1 MGIFDFLKFGNCKRY
16 ADSFAMDRQSL
27 YRLFRPALEQQ
38 LELPRT
44 IVIAAHFPDE
54 FFALQDRLADWEID
68 YQIITRPLDRQ
79 WLQDQ
84 RSEVEKRPPSP
95 PNQAIVYL
103 ALAEFLIDT
112 SFDVTESTDLPLA
125 LMMFDRHPDVMKD
138 DGVLAFAES
147 FPARSELGYFLAL
160 NDVVVQNVVNE
171 PLLNLLKTFGAEDQG
186 LITSNMVSKRLEKVL
201 RRHAAKRTA
210 AFESAD
216 SASNWYEL
224 NGLPDR

>member
-1 MGIFDFLKFGNCKRY
+1 MGIFDFLKPANCKRY
-16 ADSFAMDRQSL
+16 ADSFALDRQSL
-27 YRLFRPALEQQ
+27 YQLYRPALEQQ
-38 LELPRT
+38 LSLAKT

-54 FFALQDRLADWEID
+54 FFTLQDRLADWGIA

-79 WLQDQ
+79 WFQDQ
-84 RSEVEKRPPSP
+84 RSKVEK
-95 PNQAIVYL
+95 NQTDQAVVYL

-112 SFDVTESTDLPLA
+112 SCDANETTDLPLA
-125 LMMFDRHPDVMKD
+125 LMMFDRHPDVTKD
-138 DGVLAFAES
+138 DGVQAFAES

-160 NDVVVQNVVNE
+160 DDVVVQNVVNE
-171 PLLNLLKTFGAEDQG
+171 PLLNLLMTFGAEDHG

-201 RRHAAKRTA
+201 RRHASTRTA

-216 SASNWYEL
+216 SASKWYEL

>member
-1 MGIFDFLKFGNCKRY
+1 
-16 ADSFAMDRQSL
+16 MDRQSL
-27 YRLFRPALEQQ
+27 YGLFRPALDQQ

-54 FFALQDRLADWEID
+54 FFVLQDRLADWGID

-84 RSEVEKRPPSP
+84 RSEVEKL
-95 PNQAIVYL
+95 QAGQGMVYL

-112 SFDVTESTDLPLA
+112 SFDPNATSDLPLA
-125 LMMFDRHPDVMKD
+125 LMMFDRHPNVMKD

-147 FPARSELGYFLAL
+147 FPARAELGYFLAL
-160 NDVVVQNVVNE
+160 DDVVVQNVVNE
-171 PLLNLLKTFGAEDQG
+171 PLLNLLRTFGAEDQG

-201 RRHAAKRTA
+201 RRHAVKRTI

-216 SASNWYEL
+216 SASKWYEL